1 MSRNS
6 ILPLRPL
13 SYINLHP
20 PFINHDHIEV
30 PCSSRPLG
38 LSEAYSAVQH
48 SLKFAC
54 GYMVSAVFTHGNGQ
68 LDIPQ
73 AQLYAALKSVIL
85 EHPNL
90 SVVLQPDHGHGHER
104 KGGKKKKTMEN
115 VKFRMVDQM
124 DLDELVI
131 WLPRPKTLKEQA
143 NVHALYLSQEMKNV
157 EHTPLWRVLV
167 SPRLRE
173 PATCASAPVV
183 DGTEIV
189 VYYHKAI
196 GDPKSGQIFLDS
208 LLEALNTLDQ
218 QFSGPDGYLQM
229 HRYSL
234 DGNGSLPKKLTGLGI
249 VRIPKSMILTK
260 SIDQLLY
267 THTIINPVS
276 SIRRLANKLLRRYK
290 QPPLHEFWS
299 GGPIVNNRNFSRFPQ
314 TNIEIIKVP
323 AHKVQALVNECA
335 NQNVDL
341 TNLVSALAVA
351 ALNSTLPDPMAEK
364 LNYSIAHDLRQ
375 DMPEPMNVF
384 ADYSSFYEQIC
395 VDRSDL
401 SAANTKE
408 LGLTARIWHT
418 ARDIRNEVNSEHNLL
433 LHHHHHYHHA
443 GGYHPTHYKR
453 YSASTMRK
461 HFAQALEGRQRLHAL
476 EISHLCIDHS
486 SQLNPISGL
495 QRQPTNHLSFTK
507 TDCSHSHPEH
517 PPNHLDLTH
526 FNRQS
531 VTHTRSSSSSHH
543 PEPFLPT
550 HLTHLNQLNH
560 CNAGPIQIER
570 PPEHPPNASSLQH
583 APPHSPIEP
592 VNQVVINCA
601 HFPAPSQPQPFLKK
615 VSLHN
620 RSVSA
625 ATDTTLTG
633 PPGWSIAEYG
643 FKQGASTEGAAIYV
657 NCVSKAAGPGP
668 GTSGGM
674 GMAVSFVWANEAV
687 CSELVRKVV
696 GRFQETVDVVWREA
710 GNGNDG
716 SSKVVD
722 GD

>member
-1 MSRNS
+1 MSRSS
-6 ILPLRPL
+6 ILPLRPHT
-13 SYINLHP
+13 YINLHP
-20 PFINHDHIEV
+20 RFTNHEHIEV
-30 PCSSRPLG
+30 PRSSRPLG

-73 AQLYAALKSVIL
+73 SQLYAALKSVIL

-90 SVVLQPDHGHGHER
+90 SVVLQPDHSHDHKR
-104 KGGKKKKTMEN
+104 KGKKKEKTMEN

-124 DLDELVI
+124 DLDDLVI

-143 NVHALYLSQEMKNV
+143 NVHALYLSQEMKHV

-167 SPRLRE
+167 SPRLRD
-173 PATCASAPVV
+173 PATCASAPFV

-189 VYYHKAI
+189 VYYHRAI

-218 QFSGPDGYLQM
+218 QFSGPEGYSYLRRFSVDG
-229 HRYSL
+229 
-234 DGNGSLPKKLTGLGI
+234 DGTSPKKHTGLGI

-276 SIRRLANKLLRRYK
+276 SLRRLANRLLRRHK
-290 QPPLHEFWS
+290 PASLHEFWS

-323 AHKVQALVNECA
+323 AHKVQALVNECVK
-335 NQNVDL
+335 QNVDL
-341 TNLVSALAVA
+341 TNMVSALAVA
-351 ALNSTLPDPMAEK
+351 ALHSTLPEPMAEK

-375 DMPEPMNVF
+375 DMPEPMDVF

-395 VDRSDL
+395 VNRSDL

-408 LGLTARIWHT
+408 LGLTARIWHA
-418 ARDIRNEVNSEHNLL
+418 ARDIRDEVNSEHSHL
-433 LHHHHHYHHA
+433 LHHRHHHHHA
-443 GGYHPTHYKR
+443 GGYHPNHYKR
-453 YSASTMRK
+453 YSASAMRK
-461 HFAQALEGRQRLHAL
+461 HFEQALEGKQRLHAL
-476 EISHLCIDHS
+476 EIAHLCIDHS
-486 SQLNPISGL
+486 AQLNPSSGL
-495 QRQPTNHLSFTK
+495 QRLQTNNHLSFTK
-507 TDCSHSHPEH
+507 TLSNSQPEH
-517 PPNHLDLTH
+517 PPNHLDLNQ
-526 FNRQS
+526 FNHLS
-531 VTHTRSSSSSHH
+531 FTHTRSHSDH
-543 PEPFLPT
+543 P
-550 HLTHLNQLNH
+550 LNQFNHQLNVS
-560 CNAGPIQIER
+560 QT
-570 PPEHPPNASSLQH
+570 HPRASLHPS
-583 APPHSPIEP
+583 PHSNLHEQQS
-592 VNQVVINCA
+592 NQFNFMHLAV
-601 HFPAPSQPQPFLKK
+601 PPKQPDKM
-615 VSLHN
+615 SHN
-620 RSVSA
+620 RSVST

-657 NCVSKAAGPGP
+657 NCVSQISSIPATGNGINGMTASNGGTTPSVPTFTLTGDAG
-668 GTSGGM
+668 GGM
-674 GMAVSFVWANEAV
+674 GMTVSFVWANEVV

-696 GRFQETVDVVWREA
+696 GRFQETLDMLWREA
-710 GNGNDG
+710 RN
-716 SSKVVD
+716 SV
-722 GD
+722 